1 MINLTNARSVLSP
14 LPSTATYRPTCTSI
28 LGRGPIVAG
37 RHSNSL
43 TRGKGGTLSHKPNLI
58 CATEDRRELKQR
70 RSDGNANGKKARG
83 LLSKTTT
90 LHLHHTF
97 LCISLSLLHDHRV
110 KLSTF
115 TFYEDRREHKT
126 TIAFFV

>member
-28 LGRGPIVAG
+28 LGKGPIVAG
-37 RHSNSL
+37 TYSNSL

-58 CATEDRRELKQR
+58 CAREDRRELSK
-70 RSDGNANGKKARG
+70 DGNANGKKAVG

-90 LHLHHTF
+90 LHLHHAF
-97 LCISLSLLHDHRV
+97 LYISLSLLHDHRV
-110 KLSTF
+110 KLSSF